1 MQPMS
6 FARRPLTRASTA
18 VAAVVTMVA
27 ALTLALG
34 VSRPAHANSASLT
47 QVTGFGSNPGSL
59 NMYSY
64 IPANLP
70 QGAPLVVA
78 LHGCTQNATDYYDDS
93 GWPKYADLDGFALVF
108 PEQPSMTNPIEDCF
122 DWGTP
127 SDDSRGQGEAESIY
141 QMIQYAE
148 SNYGVNPHAIYITG
162 LSAGAGMTADMLA
175 DYPDVFA
182 GGSIDSGPAAQCST
196 SGIYNTNCTS
206 GTTSNSVAQWGSL
219 IKNSDSGYTGSY
231 PRVAI
236 WQGTSDTTVNP
247 AELTYNMDGW
257 TDVWGVGQSP
267 SSTQSLPGGT
277 TENLYNDSAGQAV
290 VATFSVSGMSHG
302 LAVNPGSGTN
312 QCGTTGA
319 YFLNYICSSYYTL
332 QFWGIGNGSTATP
345 TQTATTT
352 PTTTPTPTPTP
363 TKTGTPTQ
371 SPTTSPTPTSTYTPQ
386 CFTANNYEQTVAG
399 RAYQQLGYTYADGS
413 NDAMGLWNVATTTTL
428 EETAPGYYIVK
439 TGSCP

>member
-1 MQPMS
+1 MQPVS
-6 FARRPLTRASTA
+6 FARRPVTRASTA
-18 VAAVVTMVA
+18 IAVVLAVIA
-27 ALTLALG
+27 ALGLALG
-34 VSRPAHANSASLT
+34 VTRPAHANSSTLN
-47 QVTGFGSNPGSL
+47 QVSNFGSNPGSL

-64 IPANLP
+64 VPADLP

-78 LHGCTQNATDYYDDS
+78 LHGCTQNATEYYDDS
-93 GWPKYADLDGFALVF
+93 GWPKYADLDGFAVVF
-108 PEQPSMTNPIEDCF
+108 AEQPSLTNPIENCF

-127 SDDSRGQGEAESIY
+127 SNDGRGQGEAESIY

-148 SNYGVNPHAIYITG
+148 TNYGVSAQQIYITG

-206 GTTSNSVAQWGSL
+206 GTTSKSVAQWGSL
-219 IKNSDSGYTGSY
+219 IKNSDSGYTGTY

-236 WQGTSDTTVNP
+236 WQGSSDTTVNP

-257 TDVWGVGQSP
+257 TNVWGVSQTP
-267 SSTQSLPGGT
+267 SSTQSLTGGT
-277 TENLYNDSAGQAV
+277 TESLYDDSSGQAV

-302 LAVNPGSGTN
+302 LAVNPGSGAD
-312 QCGTTGA
+312 QCGSTGA

-332 QFWGIGNGSTATP
+332 QFWGIGATS
-345 TQTATTT
+345 T
-352 PTTTPTPTPTP
+352 PTTTPTSTPT
-363 TKTGTPTQ
+363 T
-371 SPTTSPTPTSTYTPQ
+371 TPTSTPTTTPTSTPTNTYTPQ
-386 CFTANNYEQTVAG
+386 CFTATNYAQTVAG
-399 RAYQQLGYTYADGS
+399 RAYQQGGYTYADGS
-413 NDAMGLWNVATTTTL
+413 NDAMGLWNVAITTTL
-428 EETAPGYYIVK
+428 EETSPGYYIVK